1 MSISNFSPN
10 QFLQSGYPGAETTN
24 VKTVYLQN
32 TSPIR
37 SSYMIQSDNQ
47 ALGEQKS
54 LDYVDQIL
62 QQSRASRW
70 EAEKQRNSFVPGES
84 LQGLGKK

>member
-1 MSISNFSPN
+1 MSLSGIKSN
-10 QFLQSGYPGAETTN
+10 QYLQTSYPGGEATN

-32 TSPIR
+32 TSPVR
-37 SSYMIQSDNQ
+37 TSYTIQSDTQ
-47 ALGEQKS
+47 ALGDQKS

-70 EAEKQRNSFVPGES
+70 EAEKQRNSFRPGENA
-84 LQGLGKK
+84 LTYGI